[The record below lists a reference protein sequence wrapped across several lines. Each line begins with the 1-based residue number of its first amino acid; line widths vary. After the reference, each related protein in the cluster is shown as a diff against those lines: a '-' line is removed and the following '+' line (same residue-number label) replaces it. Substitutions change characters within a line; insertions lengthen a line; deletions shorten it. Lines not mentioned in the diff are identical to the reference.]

1 MTTVAF
7 KTLGCKLNQ
16 YETEA
21 MRAGVEGAGFRTVAF
36 DEEAA
41 CYVINTCTVTHRSD
55 YKSRQLVRRVCRER
69 PDARVIVTGCYAEL
83 APDVFAP
90 LGPNVE
96 VVGNED
102 KDSIPALICG
112 DEAALTPRVTRFAGK
127 TRLFLKIQDGCGHAC
142 AYCAVVAARGPSRSR
157 PVADVRAD
165 ARDAVAAGVKEIV
178 LVGVDLGSYGRDLER
193 RRSLAG
199 LCAELSALDGDFRL
213 RLSSVDVAD
222 VEPDLVAELAAGGRL
237 CPHVHLPLQ
246 AADDR
251 ILSRMRRRYRA
262 DDYRR
267 VCHELL
273 ERVPDVAIGADVIA
287 GLPGEDE
294 AAFEAN
300 CAMVGEFPFAYLHV
314 FPYSPRPGT
323 DAAAMAD
330 RPSPDVRER
339 RAARLR
345 EMAAAGKAAYA
356 RRFDGTVRRALVE
369 EGQRRDGGP
378 TVALTDNYLHVTLED
393 YEGPGNVFVDVRL
406 AEEAGRLTGTPA
418 P

>member
-21 MRAGVEGAGFRTVAF
+21 VRAGVEGAGFRTVPF
-36 DEEAA
+36 DEAAA

-83 APDVFAP
+83 APEVFTP

-96 VVGNED
+96 VVPNKD
-102 KDSIPALICG
+102 KDAIPALICG
-112 DEAALTPRVTRFAGK
+112 DPAAATPRVTRFATK
-127 TRLFLKIQDGCGHAC
+127 TRLFLKTQDGCDHAC

-157 PVADVRAD
+157 PAGEVLDD
-165 ARDAVAAGVKEIV
+165 ARAATAAGVKEIV

-199 LCAELSALDGDFRL
+199 LCAELSNLAGDFRL

-222 VEPDLVAELAAGGRL
+222 FGPALVAELAAGGRL

-251 ILSRMRRRYRA
+251 ILSSMRRRYRA

-267 VCHELL
+267 LCYELL

-287 GLPGEDE
+287 GLPGED
-294 AAFEAN
+294 AKAFEAN
-300 CAMVGEFPFAYLHV
+300 RSLVDELPFAYLHV

-323 DAAAMAD
+323 DAAAMTD
-330 RPSPDVRER
+330 RPSPDERER
-339 RAARLR
+339 RAALLR
-345 EMAAAGKAAYA
+345 DMAAAKKASYG
-356 RRFDGTVRRALVE
+356 RRFAGAVRRVLVE
-369 EGQRRDGGP
+369 ETRRGDGGAM
-378 TVALTDNYLHVTLED
+378 VGLTDNYLHVALD
-393 YEGPGNVFVDVRL
+393 GYEGPGNVFVDVRL
-406 AEEAGRLTGTPA
+406 SEGEGRLTATPA
-418 P
+418 L